1 MDSLNWVAIF
11 GVTLMGFILGPLWY
25 GPLLFGNVWMRI
37 HRHDKKS
44 PAEQKKEMEGMWKL
58 MVSEFIATLLIMT
71 GLAWIIKA
79 TAMNTEGALHVALW
93 VW

>member
-37 HRHDKKS
+37 HGHDKKS